1 MPADSDAT
9 LNAIAAELSVV
20 PPRDFVSARAARAKQ
35 IDDRALASE
44 VKALRKPVLAAWAVN
59 VLAQERRAELDRLLE
74 VASALRDAQSA
85 LDARRLAELGR
96 ERRSVVEK
104 LTELVSQ
111 LAEARGERLSPSTV
125 EAARETLNAAV
136 FDADA
141 AAAVA
146 SGRLTRPLEASGGFS
161 VDLEGAIA
169 GGAADAPV
177 SPPRKDSPRSAKE
190 SAAVARSRAKAERA
204 VRAAE
209 KDAAASAR
217 SLAEVTE
224 RRERAHEKAEALEER
239 VEKLRQDL
247 AAAER
252 DLAEALE
259 RIDDLDAQV
268 ADAEKRDAEA
278 QAVVDAARAD
288 LPE

>member
-20 PPRDFVSARAARAKQ
+20 PPSEFVAARTARAKG
-35 IDDRALASE
+35 IDDAALAAQ

-59 VLAQERRAELDRLLE
+59 VLAQERRAELDRLLD
-74 VASALRDAQSA
+74 VAFALRDAQSA

-104 LTELVSQ
+104 LAQLVSQ
-111 LAEARGERLSPSTV
+111 LAEARGERLTASTIDAV
-125 EAARETLNAAV
+125 RETLSAAV

-141 AAAVA
+141 AAAVV

-169 GGAADAPV
+169 GGAAPAPGPETA
-177 SPPRKDSPRSAKE
+177 SPRKASSKADE
-190 SAAVARSRAKAERA
+190 AVARARAKAEKALRS
-204 VRAAE
+204 AE
-209 KDAAASAR
+209 KDAAVSAR
-217 SLAEVTE
+217 SLAEATE
-224 RRERAHEKAEALEER
+224 RRERAHEKADALEER
-239 VEKLRQDL
+239 VEKLRRDL
-247 AAAER
+247 ASAER
-252 DLAEALE
+252 DLAAALE

-278 QAVVDAARAD
+278 QAAVDAARAD
-288 LPE
+288 LPV

>member
-104 LTELVSQ
+104 LTALVAQ

-125 EAARETLNAAV
+125 EAVRETLNAAV

-177 SPPRKDSPRSAKE
+177 SPPRKDPPRSAKE
-190 SAAVARSRAKAERA
+190 SAAVARAKAERA

-224 RRERAHEKAEALEER
+224 RRERAHAKADALEER
-239 VEKLRQDL
+239 VEKLRRDL

-252 DLAEALE
+252 DLAEVLE

-268 ADAEKRDAEA
+268 ADAEKRDAVA
-278 QAVVDAARAD
+278 QAAVDAARAD